1 MIVAAR
7 DGTPLL
13 VQEDGD
19 HDGPPVLFLHALGAD
34 LSLWDR
40 VIPLMDPRL
49 RLVRMDLRGHGQS
62 GVPPAPYGMGTLVSD
77 AESVADALGL
87 REAVVIGLSLGGL
100 IAQGLAVKRL
110 DLVRALV
117 LSNTAARIGTPAQWA
132 ERIAAVRA
140 AGMAGVV
147 PGTIARWFGRDHRD
161 SPLALHWQR
170 KLLACDPQGWMGC
183 AAAVAGADF
192 YTTTASLRLPLL
204 GLAGTEDGSTPADL
218 VRETVDLVPGATFQ
232 LLRRTGHVPCV
243 EDPIAWEEAV
253 SAFLTRI
260 GHLPDL

>member
-1 MIVAAR
+1 MIIVAR
-7 DGTPLL
+7 DGTPLH

-19 HDGPPVLFLHALGAD
+19 RDGPPVLFLHALGAD

-117 LSNTAARIGTPAQWA
+117 LSNTAARVGTPAQWA

-140 AGMAGVV
+140 AGMAGVA

-161 SPLALHWQR
+161 SPLALQWQR